1 MDIRHYYLE
10 KGKGDTL
17 ILLHGNGEGGE
28 YFENQTEALS
38 QHYHIYVIDTR
49 GHGKTPRGEG
59 EFTIKRFADDL
70 YGFMTEKGIEKANIL
85 GFSDGGNIALYFAL
99 KHQDMIEKLILNGAN
114 IFPKGVKEPYYS
126 EILDAYEKAK
136 QKGPE
141 AVREAE
147 MLGLMVNEPDITP
160 EQLETIKVKTL
171 VIVGDNDMIDEEHT
185 KLIASSIPNAEL
197 TVLPGTH
204 FIAHDNHEEF
214 NKKII
219 EFLG

>member
-1 MDIRHYYLE
+1 MDIKHYYLE

-197 TVLPGTH
+197 MVLPGTH